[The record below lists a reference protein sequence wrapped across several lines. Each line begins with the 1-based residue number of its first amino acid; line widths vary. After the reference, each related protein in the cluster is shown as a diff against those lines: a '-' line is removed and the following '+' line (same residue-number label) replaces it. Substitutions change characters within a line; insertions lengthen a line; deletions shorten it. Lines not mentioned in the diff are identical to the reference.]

1 MAAPKKPKVEKL
13 PEVKLKKLS
22 SLTKADLAK
31 VNLDELWVMK
41 PSKQAAKL
49 RARYCGCRNVCLV

>member
-1 MAAPKKPKVEKL
+1 MAKKKEITEKVPTIKIQKL
-13 PEVKLKKLS
+13 SGLKK
-22 SLTKADLAK
+22 ADFDK

-41 PSKQAAKL
+41 PSKEVARL

>member
-1 MAAPKKPKVEKL
+1 MAKKKEIVAKVPPIKIQ
-13 PEVKLKKLS
+13 KLS
-22 SLTKADLAK
+22 NLKRADFEK

-41 PSKQAAKL
+41 PSKNVARL